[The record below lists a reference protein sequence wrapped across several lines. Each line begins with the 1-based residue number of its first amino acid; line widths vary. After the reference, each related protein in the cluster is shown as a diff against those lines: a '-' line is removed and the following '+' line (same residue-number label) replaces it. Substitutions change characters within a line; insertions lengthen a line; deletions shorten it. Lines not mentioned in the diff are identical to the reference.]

1 MNGVERKKEILRI
14 LTQKESVD
22 VEELTRI
29 FGVSKVTVRSDLDS
43 LEAKGL
49 LIRTHGGALSAENQ
63 KLIRI
68 FTDTMTEEAEEKER
82 IAKAAS
88 SLLHDG
94 DTVIIDTGSTT
105 VHIAK
110 YLRGRNITAVTSSL
124 LAMNA
129 LMNDDTVELIMLP
142 GMLRRYSMGA
152 IGPLTKNTL
161 HEIHADILF
170 VGASAISSDGVWSSN
185 LVEADTKRSMI
196 KAADAVCLLADSKK
210 LMMKGLGKIAPWKD
224 IDYFVSD
231 SIPDDFRSELEE
243 AGVKVIIAPE
253 A

>member
-1 MNGVERKKEILRI
+1 MNGVERKKEILR
-14 LTQKESVD
+14 LLSQQESVE
-22 VEELTRI
+22 VEELTKL
-29 FGVSKVTVRSDLDS
+29 FGVSKVTIRSDLDA

-82 IAKAAS
+82 IAAAAS
-88 SLLHDG
+88 AFIHDG
-94 DTVIIDTGSTT
+94 HTVIIDSGSTA

-110 YLRGRNITAVTSSL
+110 YLHGRSITAVTGSL

-129 LMNDDTVELIMLP
+129 LMNDESVELIILP

-152 IGPLTKNTL
+152 IGPLTNAAL
-161 HEIHADILF
+161 EQIHADILF
-170 VGASAISSDGVWSSN
+170 MGASAVTADGIWSSN

-196 KAADAVCLLADSKK
+196 KAADKVCLLADSKK
-210 LMMKGLGKIAPWKD
+210 FSLRGLGKVAPWSD
-224 IDYFVSD
+224 IDYFISD
-231 SIPDDFRSELEE
+231 SVPAEMRKKLED
-243 AGVKVIIAPE
+243 AGVKVIIAS
-253 A
+253 